1 MGRLNG
7 RCYGWSC
14 DTVHIKFSATPDD
27 APEMNLRAGWTPRIL
42 GALLVAF
49 AAWFVIAHA
58 DGFLPAI
65 GEVAGLGPAALPIG
79 LAIVAIG
86 VLNRGLQAHASFRL
100 VELPA
105 HFGAMLHLSATSYAT
120 NKVVKSAGTA
130 GLVPYLAHA
139 DRAGECRARVSAAYL
154 ATKLAETVSLCCL
167 IGLAVV
173 AGAAT
178 GGLHGAALWGTV
190 ASAAYALVVG
200 TALVF
205 IAGRRSL
212 VEGIAVRMRRVAFRF
227 RDRFGRPHPEP
238 GGACAGHELS
248 SAMDRMR
255 ADPRAAVP
263 LLGTAF
269 AGKLLGC
276 AGLFM
281 VLTGLGIHL
290 GLATTL
296 LVYTLTLMVALV
308 GPLPGGI
315 GIADAS
321 LGALLV
327 ANGVSGPSAAAAV
340 VAFRLLDLWLPLLV
354 GAAAG
359 ARQYRRNR
367 SLATDAAAVIATD
380 ADPIEARQP
389 VLAAVGAD

>member
-1 MGRLNG
+1 
-7 RCYGWSC
+7 
-14 DTVHIKFSATPDD
+14 
-27 APEMNLRAGWTPRIL
+27 MNLRTGWTPRIL
-42 GALLVAF
+42 GAVLALA
-49 AAWFVIAHA
+49 AAWFDVTHA

-65 GEVAGLGPAALPIG
+65 GQVASLGPAALPIG
-79 LAIVAIG
+79 LAIVAVG
-86 VLNRGLQAHASFRL
+86 VLNRALQAHASFRL

-105 HFGAMLHLSATSYAT
+105 RFGAMLHLSATSYAT

-139 DRAGECRARVSAAYL
+139 DRQGQSRAQVSAAYL
-154 ATKLAETVSLCCL
+154 AAKLAETTSLCCL
-167 IGLAVV
+167 IGVAVI

-178 GGLHGAALWGTV
+178 GGLHGSALWGAV
-190 ASAAYALVVG
+190 ASAVYALVVG
-200 TALVF
+200 TALIL
-205 IAGRRSL
+205 IAGRRSA
-212 VEGIAVRMRRVAFRF
+212 VEAIAKRLRRLAFHF
-227 RDRFGRPHPEP
+227 RNRFGRAHPQP

-248 SAMDRMR
+248 CAMDRMR
-255 ADPRAAVP
+255 ADPSAAAP
-263 LLGTAF
+263 LLATAF

-276 AGLFM
+276 AGLYM
-281 VLTGLGIHL
+281 VLTCLGIHL
-290 GLATTL
+290 GVATTL

-308 GPLPGGI
+308 GPIPGGI

-359 ARQYRRNR
+359 AGQYRRNR
-367 SLATDAAAVIATD
+367 AATVAAFGAEA
-380 ADPIEARQP
+380 PITVLVP
-389 VLAAVGAD
+389 VTAGASD

>member
-1 MGRLNG
+1 MVTLL
-7 RCYGWSC
+7 
-14 DTVHIKFSATPDD
+14 T
-27 APEMNLRAGWTPRIL
+27 GWTPRIL
-42 GALLVAF
+42 GGVLALA
-49 AAWFVIAHA
+49 AAWFVVAHA

-65 GEVAGLGPAALPIG
+65 GQVAGLGPAALPIG
-79 LAIVAIG
+79 LAIVVVG
-86 VLNRGLQAHASFRL
+86 VLNRALQAHASFRL

-105 HFGAMLHLSATSYAT
+105 RFGAMLHLSATSYAT

-139 DRAGECRARVSAAYL
+139 DRAGQCRARVSAAYL
-154 ATKLAETVSLCCL
+154 AAKLAETVSLCCL
-167 IGLAVV
+167 IGLAVA

-178 GGLHGAALWGTV
+178 GGLHGAALWGAI
-190 ASAAYALVVG
+190 ASAVYALVVG
-200 TALVF
+200 TALVLV
-205 IAGRRSL
+205 AGRRTL
-212 VEGIAVRMRRVAFRF
+212 VEAIANRARRMAYVLRSRF
-227 RDRFGRPHPEP
+227 RRPHPKP

-248 SAMDRMR
+248 SAMERLR

-290 GLATTL
+290 GVATTL
-296 LVYTLTLMVALV
+296 LVYTLTLMAALV
-308 GPLPGGI
+308 GPIPGGI

-327 ANGVSGPSAAAAV
+327 ANGVPGPSAAAAV
-340 VAFRLLDLWLPLLV
+340 IAFRLLDLWLPLLV

-359 ARQYRRNR
+359 VRRYQKNR
-367 SLATDAAAVIATD
+367 GEAAEAPDDVIPT
-380 ADPIEARQP
+380 PVP
-389 VLAAVGAD
+389 VLATLGAPD

>member
-1 MGRLNG
+1 V
-7 RCYGWSC
+7 S
-14 DTVHIKFSATPDD
+14 
-27 APEMNLRAGWTPRIL
+27 LRTGWTPRIL
-42 GALLVAF
+42 GTLLALAT
-49 AAWFVIAHA
+49 AWFVVAHA

-65 GEVAGLGPAALPIG
+65 GQVAGLGPAALPIG
-79 LAIVAIG
+79 LAIVAVG
-86 VLNRGLQAHASFRL
+86 VLNRALQAHASFRL

-105 HFGAMLHLSATSYAT
+105 RFGAMFHLSATSYAT

-139 DRAGECRARVSAAYL
+139 DRRGHCRAQVSAAYL
-154 ATKLAETVSLCCL
+154 AAKLAETVSLCCL

-178 GGLHGAALWGTV
+178 GGLHGTALWGAA
-190 ASAAYALVVG
+190 ASAVYALVVG
-200 TALVF
+200 TALILV
-205 IAGRRSL
+205 AGRRSV
-212 VEGIAVRMRRVAFRF
+212 VEGIAFRVRRLAFHVRN
-227 RDRFGRPHPEP
+227 RFGRPHPQP

-248 SAMDRMR
+248 CAMDRLR
-255 ADPRAAVP
+255 ADPRAAIP

-281 VLTGLGIHL
+281 VLAGLGIHL

-296 LVYTLTLMVALV
+296 LVYMLTLMVALV

-327 ANGVSGPSAAAAV
+327 ANGVPGPSAAAAV
-340 VAFRLLDLWLPLLV
+340 IAFRLLDLWIPLFV

-359 ARQYRRNR
+359 AWQYRRNR
-367 SLATDAAAVIATD
+367 AESDGNVSPPIAA
-380 ADPIEARQP
+380 P
-389 VLAAVGAD
+389 VLAAAAAD

>member
-1 MGRLNG
+1 LGRDNH
-7 RCYGWSC
+7 
-14 DTVHIKFSATPDD
+14 HIKISAFDDD
-27 APEMNLRAGWTPRIL
+27 ASAVTLRTGWTPRIL
-42 GALLVAF
+42 GTLLALA
-49 AAWFVIAHA
+49 AAWFVVVHA
-58 DGFLPAI
+58 DGLLPAI
-65 GEVAGLGPAALPIG
+65 AQVAGLGPAALPIG
-79 LAIVAIG
+79 LAIVAVG
-86 VLNRGLQAHASFRL
+86 VLNRALQAHVSFRL

-105 HFGAMLHLSATSYAT
+105 RFGAMVHLSATSYAT

-139 DRAGECRARVSAAYL
+139 DRVGQNRAQVVAAYL
-154 ATKLAETVSLCCL
+154 AAKLAETMSLCCM
-167 IGLAVV
+167 IGFAVV

-178 GGLHGAALWGTV
+178 GGLHGTALWGAV
-190 ASAAYALVVG
+190 ASAVYALVVG
-200 TALVF
+200 TALIL

-212 VEGIAVRMRRVAFRF
+212 VQAIANRARRFAFHLRN
-227 RDRFGRPHPEP
+227 RFGRPHPVP
-238 GGACAGHELS
+238 GACAGHELS
-248 SAMDRMR
+248 CAMDRMR

-354 GAAAG
+354 GAATG
-359 ARQYRRNR
+359 ARQYQRNR
-367 SLATDAAAVIATD
+367 AAATDAADVEPPAPVAVLV
-380 ADPIEARQP
+380 P
-389 VLAAVGAD
+389 VTAGASN